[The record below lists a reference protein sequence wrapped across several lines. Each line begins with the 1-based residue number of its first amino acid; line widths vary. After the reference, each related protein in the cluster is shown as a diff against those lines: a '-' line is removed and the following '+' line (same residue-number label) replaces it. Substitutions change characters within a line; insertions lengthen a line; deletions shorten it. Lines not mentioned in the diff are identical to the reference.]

1 MAKEAK
7 EISKITSEFNN
18 DKTRLMDILLE
29 VQKSYGF
36 ISDEAVEEIAQS
48 LSISTSEVEETLT
61 FYHFFT
67 KESKGEYTVYL
78 NESIMSELAG
88 REEVVKA
95 FREQGVKEGEVTED
109 GLIGLFPTACIGMS
123 DQEPAA
129 LINGKFFTELTPE
142 KVEKLV
148 KWMKAGKSV
157 DEMVKEFGY
166 GDGNNSLDL
175 IKSMVNNNIKKQ
187 GEVLFSGYEDKGK
200 SVKKALEMKPE
211 EIVEVMK
218 ESNLRGRGGA
228 GFPTGMKWEFAIK
241 SKESE
246 KYVMANA
253 DEGEPGTFKERVLL
267 TELPHLLIEGM
278 IIAGYTI
285 KAKEGIIY
293 LRYEYQ
299 YLVDYLNSILQEYRD
314 ENLLGEDVQGKGFDY
329 DIRIQLGAGAYV
341 CGEES
346 ALIESAEGKRGEPRN
361 RPPFP
366 VQVGYLDKP
375 TVVNNVET
383 FSCVTQIIDKGADWF
398 KKYGTAETPGTKLL
412 SVSGDC
418 KEPGIYE
425 VEWGVTVKELLEMV
439 GADLKEIQAVQVGG
453 PSGNCISQK
462 QFDRKIAFEDLGTGG
477 SIMIFDNSRDLLGE
491 IVPNFMRF
499 FLDESC
505 GSCSTCR
512 WMTNAIFKK
521 YMKIVNGKGVKTDI
535 DEIKYWCEMMWSV
548 NRCGLGKTSTNPIY
562 RTIEN
567 FPEKYE
573 KLLKKGDY
581 KSNFDPEKA
590 LKPAAEATGRESEI
604 KHLAKEI
611 A

>member
-18 DKTRLMDILLE
+18 DKTRLMDILLA
-29 VQKSYGF
+29 VQKKQGF
-36 ISDEAVEEIAQS
+36 ISDEAVEEIAQN
-48 LSISTSEVEETLT
+48 LKVSTSEVEETLT

-67 KESKGEYTVYL
+67 KEPKGKYTIYL
-78 NESIMSELAG
+78 NESIMAQLAK
-88 REEVVKA
+88 REEVVEA
-95 FREQGVKEGEVTED
+95 FDKLGVKEGEVTED

-129 LINGKFFTELTPE
+129 LINGKFFTELNPE

-148 KWMKAGKSV
+148 KWMKDGKEV
-157 DEMVKEFGY
+157 EEMVEEFGY
-166 GDGNNSLDL
+166 GDGQNSHEL
-175 IKSMVNNNIKKQ
+175 IKSMVNNNVKKQ
-187 GEVLFSGYEDKGK
+187 GEVLFADYEKGK
-200 SVKKALEMKPE
+200 SVKQALEMKPE
-211 EIVEVMK
+211 EIVEIMK
-218 ESNLRGRGGA
+218 ESSLRGRGGA

-241 SKESE
+241 AKGDE

-299 YLVDYLNSILQEYRD
+299 YLKEYLESILQEYKD
-314 ENLLGEDVQGKGFDY
+314 EGLLGEDIQGKGFDY
-329 DIRIQLGAGAYV
+329 DIRVQLGAGAYV

-412 SVSGDC
+412 SISGDC
-418 KEPGIYE
+418 EKPGIYE
-425 VEWGVTVKELLEMV
+425 VEWGITVKEMLEMA
-439 GADLKEIQAVQVGG
+439 GADLSNTQAVQVGG
-453 PSGNCISQK
+453 PSGNCISPK

-521 YMKIVNGKGVKTDI
+521 YMKIVEGNGVKTDI

-567 FPEKYE
+567 FFEKYE

-581 KSNFDPEKA
+581 KSKFDPKKA